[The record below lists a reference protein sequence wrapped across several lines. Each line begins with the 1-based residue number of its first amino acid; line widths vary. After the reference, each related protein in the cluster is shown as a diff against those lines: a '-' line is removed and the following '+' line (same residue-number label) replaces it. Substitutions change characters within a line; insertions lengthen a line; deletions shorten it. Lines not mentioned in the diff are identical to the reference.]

1 MSDTE
6 TRFRIE
12 LHGEGSGLLDT
23 LSSDSME
30 GLRERLIYK
39 LESGFWKF
47 NDGDTL
53 KVISGNKGYAYVIAA
68 CTTALKPDDYDY
80 MHVYCESNNSYDGH
94 WTTIRQR
101 GGIWSQ
107 GVGDRKPK
115 VWKTEAGADAKLQ
128 QLAMYSPKAKRVIM
142 RLRWED

>member
-1 MSDTE
+1 MTTDTE

-12 LHGEGSGLLDT
+12 LHGENSGLLDT

-39 LESGFWKF
+39 LESGFWTF

-53 KVISGNKGYAYVIAA
+53 KVVEGNKGYAYFIVD
-68 CTTALKPDDYDY
+68 KPETEVNGYLYAYSD
-80 MHVYCESNNSYDGH
+80 SYHTWNGY
-94 WTTIRQR
+94 WTTIRKAK
-101 GGIWSQ
+101 GVWEQ
-107 GVGDRKPK
+107 GVGEKKPK
-115 VWKTEAGADAKLQ
+115 FWKTEAGAEAMRQKLVKNR
-128 QLAMYSPKAKRVIM
+128 PKDNLVVL